1 MSSITSNIRLN
12 CFLRGETVNKI
23 FDVEILT
30 IENFERLDQ
39 IIRQDLLQICFNLH
53 KVNFLQPN
61 FFIVSSVN
69 SFTTRQGV
77 FIDQQKEISN
87 YFSTLRIDALIK
99 KLPYHQENGE
109 RGPIHI
115 LIYPEVMLE

>member
-61 FFIVSSVN
+61 FFIVSSINTPCLVVKL
-69 SFTTRQGV
+69 FTEETM
-77 FIDQQKEISN
+77 
-87 YFSTLRIDALIK
+87 K
-99 KLPYHQENGE
+99 KLGW
-109 RGPIHI
+109 RKLTLCKLKHI
-115 LIYPEVMLE
+115 